1 MSVTTRSPSRGMAFE
16 IDDLVRARQWAERK
30 GLALRIRLDHVE
42 RGQDLEEVLT
52 LAPPGR
58 ALWHLSLWRD
68 RGGVVMRQG
77 SQPPALFAS
86 VEAALAAAAPRR
98 RMRIWSRARPF

>member
-1 MSVTTRSPSRGMAFE
+1 MSVTTRSPDRGMAFE
-16 IDDLVRARQWAERK
+16 IDDLVCARRWAERQ
-30 GLALRIRLDHVE
+30 GLVLRIRLDHVE

-52 LAPPGR
+52 LAPLGR

-68 RGGVVMRQG
+68 RSGVVMRQG
-77 SQPPALFAS
+77 SQPPALFHS

-98 RMRIWSRARPF
+98 RMRIWPRARPF